1 MLSREELFSRL
12 ASVVPGAQADSDGA
26 SATELDIYFEPLS
39 MSGLEEMHRYSIDP
53 RLYEFFEFDPFDTIE
68 KTRAYIE
75 KLEQRMSGDPL
86 NKTSMYWFVRRK
98 SDSYLIGTAT
108 LVYLNYDRQSIE
120 WGYGV
125 DPELWGHGYILQI
138 EEVLKYYVFEVLQLN
153 RLYGTTMTTNERAI
167 TSLLSTGMK
176 YEGTLRQYYC
186 KQGVY
191 VDGWHYAMLHQDYL
205 SSKTQ
210 AVNSTQPCSV
220 GDVIAIIRSVLTEAE
235 ITPESTMK
243 TIQSWDSL
251 SHMSI
256 MIAIST
262 KLGIK
267 LSPAQITS
275 ATSVKAIS
283 DLVAFGRTEK

>member
-1 MLSREELFSRL
+1 MLSKEELYARL
-12 ASVVPGAQADSDGA
+12 ANVVPDSRVDGDEA
-26 SATELDIYFEPLS
+26 SATESDIYFEPLS
-39 MSGLEEMHRYSIDP
+39 MSGLEEMHRYSKDP

-98 SDSYLIGTAT
+98 SDGYLIGTAA
-108 LVYLNYDRQSIE
+108 LVSLNYDRQSIE

-125 DPELWGHGYILQI
+125 DPELWGQGYILQI
-138 EEVLKYYVFEVLQLN
+138 EEFLKYYVFEVLQLN
-153 RLYGTTMTTNERAI
+153 RLYGITMTTNERAI
-167 TSLLSTGMK
+167 TSLLSTGMTH
-176 YEGTLRQYYC
+176 EGTLKQYYC
-186 KQGVY
+186 KQGTY
-191 VDGWHYAMLHQDYL
+191 VDGWHYAMLRQDYL
-205 SSKTQ
+205 SSITQ
-210 AVNSTQPCSV
+210 AVNPTQSCSIE
-220 GDVIAIIRSVLTEAE
+220 DVISIVRSVLTEAR

-243 TIQSWDSL
+243 TIPSWDSL

-275 ATSVKAIS
+275 ATSIKAIS
-283 DLVAFGRTEK
+283 DLVAYGRTEK